1 MPNNLSEQIRDCL
14 QHAEDCGRK
23 AAAQPD
29 GSKLRQDF
37 LAMEQH
43 WLSLVRSF
51 QLGERRDD
59 FTHQTT
65 RKASAPI
72 TPFLRGQAFDPET
85 VEAMATAFV
94 TTCEALGLSN
104 RDNATTQFVAGTI
117 IELAERGIKNPTAL
131 HMTTI
136 KEFKPEP
143 Q

>member
-14 QHAEDCGRK
+14 QHAEDCARK

-29 GSKLRQDF
+29 GSKLRRDF

-104 RDNATTQFVAGTI
+104 RDNATTQLVAGTI
-117 IELAERGIKNPTAL
+117 IELAQRGIKNPKAL

>member
-14 QHAEDCGRK
+14 QHAEDYARK

-29 GSKLRQDF
+29 GSKLRRDF

-59 FTHQTT
+59 FTRQTT

-136 KEFKPEP
+136 KEFKPDP

>member
-14 QHAEDCGRK
+14 QHAEDCARK

-37 LAMEQH
+37 LAMEHH
-43 WLSLVRSF
+43 WLSLVRGF
-51 QLGERRDD
+51 QLAEQRDD

-104 RDNATTQFVAGTI
+104 RDDATTQLVAGTI

-136 KEFKPEP
+136 KEFKLDP

>member
-1 MPNNLSEQIRDCL
+1 MLNNLSERIRDCL
-14 QHAEDCGRK
+14 QRAEDCARK

-37 LAMEQH
+37 LAMEQR
-43 WLSLVRSF
+43 WLFLARSYE
-51 QLGERRDD
+51 LGERLND
-59 FTHQTT
+59 FTHETT
-65 RKASAPI
+65 RKKSAPI

-117 IELAERGIKNPTAL
+117 IELAERGIK
-131 HMTTI
+131 
-136 KEFKPEP
+136 K
-143 Q
+143 